1 MAHQTNPHFSPASCC
16 VRRRTAPSG
25 VFSRRGARRTVMY
38 DSAPCEVPPDL
49 LIENSTVHGTS
60 AALVTKAG
68 EK

>member
-1 MAHQTNPHFSPASCC
+1 
-16 VRRRTAPSG
+16 
-25 VFSRRGARRTVMY
+25 MY

-49 LIENSTVHGTS
+49 LIENSTGHGNS